1 MNSDNPRIL
10 MVEDEHVLGQI
21 VAESLKARGFDVL
34 LVAEG
39 TKVFSAF
46 TNYKPHIILLDVML
60 PGLDGFS
67 IIDEIRKT
75 DQQIPVIFLTA
86 KSQTEDVVKGFEK
99 GANDYVRKPY
109 SIEELIVRINALLK
123 RNKVSKDASDY
134 EWHIGTYRFNFV
146 KQELVHEKEKLFL
159 TSREAELLKVLYENK
174 NMLTDKKTTLIEL
187 WGDDSVFN
195 GRSMDVFITKL
206 RKYFRHDS
214 NISILNV
221 RGAGYKLVI

>member
-1 MNSDNPRIL
+1 MNNDHPKIL
-10 MVEDEHVLGQI
+10 MVEDELVLGQI
-21 VAESLKARGFDVL
+21 VVDSLKTRGFDIL
-34 LVAEG
+34 HVAEG
-39 TKVFSAF
+39 TKVLSAF
-46 TNYKPHIILLDVML
+46 TNFKPDIILLDIML

-109 SIEELIVRINALLK
+109 NIEELIVRINSLLK
-123 RNKVSKDASDY
+123 RNKIKNASSY
-134 EWHIGTYRFNFV
+134 EWYISTYRFNFV
-146 KQELVHEKEKLFL
+146 KQELIHSKEKFNL
-159 TSREAELLKVLYENK
+159 TSREAELLKILYENK
-174 NMLTDKKTTLIEL
+174 NQLTDKKAVLLAL

-206 RKYFRHDS
+206 RKYFRHDTS
-214 NISILNV
+214 ISILNV
-221 RGAGYKLVI
+221 RGLGYKLVV

>member
-1 MNSDNPRIL
+1 MNNDHPKIL
-10 MVEDEHVLGQI
+10 MVEDELVLGQI
-21 VAESLKARGFDVL
+21 VVDSLKTRGFDIL
-34 LVAEG
+34 HVAEG
-39 TKVFSAF
+39 TKVLSAF
-46 TNYKPHIILLDVML
+46 TNFKPDIILLDIML

-109 SIEELIVRINALLK
+109 NIEELIVRINSLLK
-123 RNKVSKDASDY
+123 RNKIKNASSY
-134 EWHIGTYRFNFV
+134 EWYIGTYRFNFV
-146 KQELVHEKEKLFL
+146 KQELIHSKEKFNL
-159 TSREAELLKVLYENK
+159 TSREAELLKILYENK
-174 NMLTDKKTTLIEL
+174 NQLTDKKAVLLAL

-206 RKYFRHDS
+206 RKYFRHDTS
-214 NISILNV
+214 ISILNV
-221 RGAGYKLVI
+221 RGLGYKLVV